1 MPRIPV
7 FAVLAVVWWLSGCQR
22 ASGPYPSREIKLI
35 VQASPGGLSDTVS
48 RFMASL
54 AEKDLGVPVV
64 CENKPGASGALA
76 FSYVTRRPPD
86 GYTLG
91 HAPVEIAMV
100 RALGY
105 ADIGPQDMELIC
117 LVSRTPPALVV
128 RADAPW
134 KTLGDFVAAARA
146 KPGDLILANSGIG
159 SIWHFNTLL
168 LERAAGIRVTHLP
181 YPGSSAAIVSLLGG
195 HVDGLVAGVG
205 EVVANVNSGHLHVLA
220 VLDETRSGIFPD
232 APTTQELGYAIGT
245 PAWSGFFGPKGIP
258 EDRRRRL
265 EQAFRA
271 GFETEEW
278 KKLCDE
284 RGMEA
289 IFLDSR
295 QFQEFAQQQAEF
307 FSSEIPQLVGGRHQA
322 AAASA
327 PAARPSLLSFH
338 KPRFASRSAY
348 ATLPRPLAPA

>member
-1 MPRIPV
+1 V
-7 FAVLAVVWWLSGCQR
+7 AALVAAGFGAGCQQ
-22 ASGPYPSREIKLI
+22 AGGPYPSREIKLI

-48 RFMASL
+48 RFMGSL

-86 GYTLG
+86 GYTIG

-117 LVSRTPPALVV
+117 LVSRTSPALVV
-128 RADAPW
+128 QADAPW
-134 KTLGDFVAAARA
+134 KTLQDFVSAARA
-146 KPGDLILANSGIG
+146 EPGGLILANSGIG

-205 EVVANVNSGHLHVLA
+205 EVVANVNSGHLRVLA
-220 VLDETRSGIFPD
+220 VLDEARSGIFPD
-232 APTTQELGYAIGT
+232 APTTHELGYPIGT

-258 EDRRRRL
+258 EGHRQRL
-265 EQAFRA
+265 QEAFRA
-271 GFETEEW
+271 GFRTDAW
-278 KKLCDE
+278 TKLCVE

-289 IFLDSR
+289 LFLDSG
-295 QFQEFAQQQAEF
+295 QFREFALEQEEF
-307 FSSEIPQLVGGRHQA
+307 FRSQIPNLVGGQHQA
-322 AAASA
+322 RAAGARQIR
-327 PAARPSLLSFH
+327 AAHLSFH
-338 KPRFASRSAY
+338 PPFA
-348 ATLPRPLAPA
+348 ATSVFAILPRPLSPAW